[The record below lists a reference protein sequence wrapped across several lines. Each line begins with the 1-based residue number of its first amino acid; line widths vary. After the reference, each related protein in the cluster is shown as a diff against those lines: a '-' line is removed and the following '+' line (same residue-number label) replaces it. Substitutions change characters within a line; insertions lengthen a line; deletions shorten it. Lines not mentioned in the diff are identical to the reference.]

1 MYKSILLYL
10 AIGYILFEIIEH
22 IIWPFIWYL
31 ITRKRRP
38 VCGPESMM
46 GEMVEIRTWQEDH
59 WKVLY
64 KGQLWNATS
73 DEALSPGDRV
83 IIKGLNGLTLLVT
96 KKKSI

>member
-1 MYKSILLYL
+1 
-10 AIGYILFEIIEH
+10 
-22 IIWPFIWYL
+22 
-31 ITRKRRP
+31 
-38 VCGPESMM
+38 MM